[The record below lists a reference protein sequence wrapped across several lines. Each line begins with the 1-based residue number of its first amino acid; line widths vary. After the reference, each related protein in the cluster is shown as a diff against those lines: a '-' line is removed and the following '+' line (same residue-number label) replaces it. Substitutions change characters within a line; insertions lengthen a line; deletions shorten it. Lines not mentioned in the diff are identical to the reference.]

1 MLSLTPQLKLSGIK
15 LTSVSISGQISL
27 DPAYFQIVKEGMR
40 LGVTEGTSQ
49 ALHFPFVEIASKTG
63 TAQLG
68 LSKKLVNSWVV
79 GFWPYK
85 EPKYAYAVVM
95 ERGSKNNQ
103 FGAVLVMREFFDW
116 LSIYSPEY
124 LK

>member
-1 MLSLTPQLKLSGIK
+1 
-15 LTSVSISGQISL
+15 
-27 DPAYFQIVKEGMR
+27 MR
-40 LGVTEGTSQ
+40 LGVTEGTSH
-49 ALHFPFVEIASKTG
+49 ALNVSYVEVASKTG

-68 LSKKLVNSWVV
+68 VSKDEVNSWVV

-85 EPKYAYAVVM
+85 NPKYAYAVVM

-103 FGAVLVMREFFDW
+103 FGAVLVMQEFFDW
-116 LSIYSPEY
+116 VSIYANDY